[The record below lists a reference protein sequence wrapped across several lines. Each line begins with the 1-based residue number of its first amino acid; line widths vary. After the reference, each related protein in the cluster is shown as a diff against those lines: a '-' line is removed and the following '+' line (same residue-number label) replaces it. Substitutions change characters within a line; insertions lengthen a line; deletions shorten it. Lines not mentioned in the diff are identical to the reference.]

1 MRGVLLGACGLL
13 WLSAVPPIAT
23 GMQQDTAAVS
33 AADETTQRP
42 SPHRVGSV
50 RLAGVTVFDS
60 TTLLHTM
67 ETRAGRPLESDV
79 LEDDIAHLLET
90 YAEAGYPLAEVRVA
104 SLRMGKDNQ
113 LNIIL
118 QVDEHRG
125 ARLGRI
131 ILDGAVRTDVS
142 FIERVAGLRPGD
154 RLEGFSA
161 SALRN
166 RMLETG
172 LFAAVGPPQF
182 RILPDSSI
190 ALVLPVEEQPPGR
203 FNLALGYQPPSG
215 DTGGRLIGS
224 GQLLVRNLFGGGRQ
238 AEVQLR
244 QLPERSSRVYIDVR
258 DPLLAGLPVGAE
270 AQFRGMQQDST
281 YHEQHYRFGVSYA
294 AHPQL
299 TALGFVRYQATRP
312 GEAGMR
318 LAEGRQVIARSD
330 AWFAGL
336 GARYTRLDDVLNPRQ
351 GLTAAAYFEGGSERL
366 SALSVQAQGDTLRM
380 RTTARKQMV
389 EAQARMYVP
398 ALGPTQ
404 VLVAGLDARAVIS
417 PSYDRS
423 DLVRF
428 GGTRTLRGYDEE
440 RFLGRFAGRL
450 LAEYRYQ
457 LGRRSYGYVFG
468 DLGFLERP
476 DLPGPLDEARRILP
490 GYGLGMQFQTQ
501 VGLVDVSF
509 AANPEEPLGIRVHA
523 GLSMGL

>member
-1 MRGVLLGACGLL
+1 MRRIVLSACGLL
-13 WLSAVPPIAT
+13 WLAAAPPLAS

-33 AADETTQRP
+33 ALDETTQRP

-50 RLAGVTVFDS
+50 RLVGVTVFDS
-60 TTLLHTM
+60 TTLLRTM
-67 ETRAGRPLESDV
+67 ETRAGRLLESDV
-79 LEDDIAHLLET
+79 LEDDIAHLLEK

-104 SLRMGKDNQ
+104 SLRLRKDNQ
-113 LNIIL
+113 LNVVL
-118 QVDEHRG
+118 QIDEHRD

-131 ILDGAVRTDVS
+131 ILDGAVRTNVS
-142 FIERVAGLRPGD
+142 FVERVAGLRPGD
-154 RLEGFSA
+154 RLEGFSGGEV
-161 SALRN
+161 RN
-166 RMLETG
+166 RLLETG
-172 LFAAVGPPQF
+172 LFASVGPPQF

-203 FNLALGYQPPSG
+203 FNLAFGYQPPSG

-244 QLPERSSRVYIDVR
+244 QLPERTSRVFADVR
-258 DPLLAGLPVGAE
+258 DPLVAGLPVGAE

-299 TALGFVRYQATRP
+299 TTLGFVRYQATRP

-318 LAEGRQVIARSD
+318 LTEGRQVIARSD

-336 GARYTRLDDVLNPRQ
+336 GARYSRLDNVLNPRR
-351 GLTAAAYFEGGSERL
+351 GFTAAAYFEGGSERL
-366 SALSVQAQGDTLRM
+366 AARSVQAQGDTVRM
-380 RTTARKQMV
+380 RTTARKQLV
-389 EAQARMYVP
+389 EAQARVYVP
-398 ALGPTQ
+398 ALGPAQ
-404 VLVAGLDARAVIS
+404 VLVAGFDARAVIS
-417 PSYDRS
+417 PNYDRS
-423 DLVRF
+423 DLIRF
-428 GGTRTLRGYDEE
+428 GGTTTLRGYDEE
-440 RFLGRFAGRL
+440 RFLGHFAGRL

-457 LGRRSYGYVFG
+457 LGRRSYAYVFG

-476 DLPGPLDEARRILP
+476 DLPGSLDHTRRILP